1 MDEPDKPPD
10 IESFLVATIAMWL
23 GKMTPKECECLA
35 AKHFSYEI
43 LTKYGVEKIN
53 ESKLAKVAKNN
64 DGLNN
69 ILASR
74 VVTAV
79 NVLKNH
85 EKCPRFIIPLEQVEL
100 LPGMPITG
108 DLSVSESTV
117 SSRLDSLEKNHD
129 VVMKALD
136 EIRKSLSFKTAVP
149 NVGQSDMTQVSA
161 PSVHLF
167 PPHLGTAGSGSGLL
181 KPSSTE
187 LRTRTFSNSSL
198 RSTGSKRSRHEAEV
212 DEDKDTYANVAGKRP
227 KPKVNQ
233 GKSKVTIAGS
243 DNAILPFEAYIGNT
257 HPKSKPEIIE
267 KYLRECFDNAP
278 SDIKPEGSFEVI
290 KIECC
295 TKPRDDG
302 KEPWCLNWRVTIDQ
316 KFRDYILNPDAIPVG
331 WTSRRYYP
339 PRAKRPPAA
348 DLHPAK
354 VPNTRQTALLQT
366 AASLGEQTLPVAGDN
381 NFNQQ

>member
-1 MDEPDKPPD
+1 M
-10 IESFLVATIAMWL
+10 
-23 GKMTPKECECLA
+23 
-35 AKHFSYEI
+35 Y
-43 LTKYGVEKIN
+43 
-53 ESKLAKVAKNN
+53 
-64 DGLNN
+64 
-69 ILASR
+69 
-74 VVTAV
+74 
-79 NVLKNH
+79 
-85 EKCPRFIIPLEQVEL
+85 
-100 LPGMPITG
+100 
-108 DLSVSESTV
+108 
-117 SSRLDSLEKNHD
+117 
-129 VVMKALD
+129 
-136 EIRKSLSFKTAVP
+136 
-149 NVGQSDMTQVSA
+149 
-161 PSVHLF
+161 
-167 PPHLGTAGSGSGLL
+167 
-181 KPSSTE
+181 
-187 LRTRTFSNSSL
+187 
-198 RSTGSKRSRHEAEV
+198 
-212 DEDKDTYANVAGKRP
+212 
-227 KPKVNQ
+227 
-233 GKSKVTIAGS
+233 
-243 DNAILPFEAYIGNT
+243 AILPFEAYIGNT